1 MSTAKKRNYLPTAI
15 AVYTTFFMCGIIMS
29 ISAQYKPQLAAL
41 WGEKN
46 NIAAVLSV
54 SSAVGV
60 GGIIG
65 TVAGPISDKM
75 GRRFASIMACL
86 CTVINFAGFM
96 LAPNVT
102 VAYICS
108 LIGGIGNSFMNA
120 GLTPSMQDAYPDKR
134 SMLTVLTK
142 FFVSFGQFVL
152 PFIIVAFNASHISYK
167 VAFWGLAIVY
177 AIIGVA
183 CFFLPFPEV
192 GGDKT
197 PETKQESKEEI
208 VQPKTKIRVTVEAV
222 ILGLMGFSTT
232 AVFMV
237 WTNTNQE
244 LGRLYGLSNPA
255 LLQSVYAIASLISVL
270 TTSTLV
276 GKGVRESTI
285 LIVYPAVCAVGLL
298 VSYFVQSGPLL
309 YVLAA
314 IMGWFASGGLMQLAV
329 SLLAGL
335 YPAHKATAVSIVGLG
350 NALSNWLIIRLCG
363 TITATAGNY
372 APREILLMNTVI
384 AIIGVV
390 FGLIVRASQNKRAK
404 AGIDNLEEVVDE
416 KTDTFAK
423 AN

>member
-1 MSTAKKRNYLPTAI
+1 LDANVTSGKKHSYLSTAV
-15 AVYTTFFMCGIIMS
+15 AVYTTFLMCGIIMS
-29 ISAQYKPQLAAL
+29 ISAQYKLQLAEL
-41 WGEKN
+41 WGQKG

-60 GGIIG
+60 GGLIG
-65 TVAGPISDKM
+65 TLAGPLSDKF

-102 VAYICS
+102 VAYVCS

-142 FFVSFGQFVL
+142 FFVSFGQFIL
-152 PFIIVAFNASHISYK
+152 PFVIVAFNAQHISFK
-167 VAFWGLAIVY
+167 VAFWGITVVY
-177 AIIGVA
+177 AVIGIA

-192 GGDKT
+192 GGDRQAQK
-197 PETKQESKEEI
+197 
-208 VQPKTKIRVTVEAV
+208 VEASSDVKPKGKIIITLESV

-244 LGRLYGLSNPA
+244 LGKLYGLTNPA
-255 LLQSVYAIASLISVL
+255 MLQSVYAIASLVSVL
-270 TTSTLV
+270 TTSAMV
-276 GKGVRESTI
+276 AKGVRESTI
-285 LIVYPAVCAVGLL
+285 LIAYPAVCAAGLL
-298 VSYFVQSGPLL
+298 LSYFVQSGPLL

-335 YPAHKATAVSIVGLG
+335 YPAHKATAISIVGLG
-350 NALSNWLIIRLCG
+350 NALSNWLIIWACG
-363 TITATAGNY
+363 SITASAGTN
-372 APREILLMNTVI
+372 APRVILLMNMVI
-384 AIIGVV
+384 AIVGVL
-390 FGLIVRASQNKRAK
+390 FGIIVRISQNRRAK
-404 AGIDNLEEVVDE
+404 KNITNLES
-416 KTDTFAK
+416 
-423 AN
+423 

>member
-1 MSTAKKRNYLPTAI
+1 
-15 AVYTTFFMCGIIMS
+15 MS
-29 ISAQYKPQLAAL
+29 ISAQYKLQLAEL
-41 WGEKN
+41 WGQKG

-60 GGIIG
+60 GGLIG
-65 TVAGPISDKM
+65 TLAGPLSDKF

-102 VAYICS
+102 VAYVCS
-108 LIGGIGNSFMNA
+108 LIGGIGNFFMNA

-142 FFVSFGQFVL
+142 FFVSFGQFIL
-152 PFIIVAFNASHISYK
+152 PFVIVAFNAQHISFK
-167 VAFWGLAIVY
+167 VAFWGITVVY
-177 AIIGVA
+177 AVIGIA

-192 GGDKT
+192 GGDRQAQK
-197 PETKQESKEEI
+197 
-208 VQPKTKIRVTVEAV
+208 VEASSDVKPKGKIKITLESV

-244 LGRLYGLSNPA
+244 LGKLYGLANPA
-255 LLQSVYAIASLISVL
+255 MLQSVYAIASLVSVL
-270 TTSTLV
+270 TTSAMV
-276 GKGVRESTI
+276 AKGIRESTI
-285 LIVYPAVCAVGLL
+285 LIVYPAVCAAGLL
-298 VSYFVQSGPLL
+298 LSYFVQSGPLL

-335 YPAHKATAVSIVGLG
+335 YPAHKATAISIVGLG
-350 NALSNWLIIRLCG
+350 NALSNWLIIRACG
-363 TITATAGNY
+363 SITATAGTN
-372 APREILLMNTVI
+372 APRVILLMNMVI
-384 AIIGVV
+384 AIIGVL
-390 FGLIVRASQNKRAK
+390 FGIIVCISQNRRAK
-404 AGIDNLEEVVDE
+404 NNIANLES
-416 KTDTFAK
+416 
-423 AN
+423 

>member
-1 MSTAKKRNYLPTAI
+1 MDASVTSGKKRNYLSTAV
-15 AVYTTFFMCGIIMS
+15 AVYTTFLMCGIIMS
-29 ISAQYKPQLAAL
+29 ISAQYKLQLAEL
-41 WGEKN
+41 WGQKG

-60 GGIIG
+60 GGLIG
-65 TVAGPISDKM
+65 TLAGPLSDKF

-102 VAYICS
+102 VAYVCS

-142 FFVSFGQFVL
+142 FFVSFGQFIL
-152 PFIIVAFNASHISYK
+152 PFVIVAFNAQHISFK
-167 VAFWGLAIVY
+167 VAFWGITVVY
-177 AIIGVA
+177 AVIGIA

-192 GGDKT
+192 GGDRQAQK
-197 PETKQESKEEI
+197 
-208 VQPKTKIRVTVEAV
+208 VEASSDVKPKGKIKITLESV

-244 LGRLYGLSNPA
+244 LGKLYGLANPA
-255 LLQSVYAIASLISVL
+255 MLQSVYAIASLVSVL
-270 TTSTLV
+270 TTSAMV
-276 GKGVRESTI
+276 AKGVRESTI
-285 LIVYPAVCAVGLL
+285 LIVYPAVCAAGLL
-298 VSYFVQSGPLL
+298 LSYFVQSGPLL

-335 YPAHKATAVSIVGLG
+335 YPAHKATAISIVGLG
-350 NALSNWLIIRLCG
+350 NALSNWLIIRACG
-363 TITATAGNY
+363 SITATAGTN
-372 APREILLMNTVI
+372 APRVILLMNMVI
-384 AIIGVV
+384 AIIGVL
-390 FGLIVRASQNKRAK
+390 FGIIVRISQNHRAK
-404 AGIDNLEEVVDE
+404 NNITNLES
-416 KTDTFAK
+416 
-423 AN
+423 

>member
-1 MSTAKKRNYLPTAI
+1 MDTSVTSGKKRSYLSTAV
-15 AVYTTFFMCGIIMS
+15 AVYTTFLMCGIIMS
-29 ISAQYKPQLAAL
+29 ISAQYKLQLAEL
-41 WGEKN
+41 WGQKG

-60 GGIIG
+60 GGLIG
-65 TVAGPISDKM
+65 TLAGPLSDKF

-102 VAYICS
+102 VAYVCS

-142 FFVSFGQFVL
+142 FFVSFGQFIL
-152 PFIIVAFNASHISYK
+152 PFVIVAFNAQHISFK
-167 VAFWGLAIVY
+167 VAFWGITVVY
-177 AIIGVA
+177 AVIGIA

-192 GGDKT
+192 GADRQAQKV
-197 PETKQESKEEI
+197 EESSDVK
-208 VQPKTKIRVTVEAV
+208 PKGKIKITLESV

-244 LGRLYGLSNPA
+244 LGKLYGLTNPA
-255 LLQSVYAIASLISVL
+255 MLQSVYAIASLVSVL
-270 TTSTLV
+270 TTSAMV
-276 GKGVRESTI
+276 AKGVRESTI
-285 LIVYPAVCAVGLL
+285 LIVYPAVCAAGLL
-298 VSYFVQSGPLL
+298 LSYFVQSGPLL

-335 YPAHKATAVSIVGLG
+335 YPAHKATAISIVGLG
-350 NALSNWLIIRLCG
+350 NALSNWLIIRACG
-363 TITATAGNY
+363 SITASAGTN
-372 APREILLMNTVI
+372 APRVILLMNMVI
-384 AIIGVV
+384 AIVGVL
-390 FGLIVRASQNKRAK
+390 FGIIVRISQNGRAK
-404 AGIDNLEEVVDE
+404 NNITNLES
-416 KTDTFAK
+416 
-423 AN
+423 

>member
-1 MSTAKKRNYLPTAI
+1 MDTSVTSGKKRSYLSTAV
-15 AVYTTFFMCGIIMS
+15 AVYTTFLMCGIIMS
-29 ISAQYKPQLAAL
+29 ISAQYKLQLAEL
-41 WGEKN
+41 WGQKG

-60 GGIIG
+60 GGLIG
-65 TVAGPISDKM
+65 TLAGPLSDKF

-102 VAYICS
+102 VAYVCS

-142 FFVSFGQFVL
+142 FFVSFGQFIL
-152 PFIIVAFNASHISYK
+152 PFVIVAFNAQHISFK
-167 VAFWGLAIVY
+167 VAFWGITVVY
-177 AIIGVA
+177 AVIGIA

-192 GGDKT
+192 GADRQAQKV
-197 PETKQESKEEI
+197 EESSDVK
-208 VQPKTKIRVTVEAV
+208 PKGKIKITLESV

-244 LGRLYGLSNPA
+244 LGKLYGLTNSA
-255 LLQSVYAIASLISVL
+255 MLQSVYAIASLVSVL
-270 TTSTLV
+270 TTSAMV
-276 GKGVRESTI
+276 AKGVRESTI
-285 LIVYPAVCAVGLL
+285 LMVYPAVCAAGLL
-298 VSYFVQSGPLL
+298 LSYFVQSGPLL

-335 YPAHKATAVSIVGLG
+335 YPAHKATAISIVGLG
-350 NALSNWLIIRLCG
+350 NALSNWLIIRACG
-363 TITATAGNY
+363 SITASAGTN
-372 APREILLMNTVI
+372 APRVILLMNMVI
-384 AIIGVV
+384 AIVGVL
-390 FGLIVRASQNKRAK
+390 FGIIVRISQNRRAK
-404 AGIDNLEEVVDE
+404 NNITNLES
-416 KTDTFAK
+416 
-423 AN
+423 

>member
-1 MSTAKKRNYLPTAI
+1 
-15 AVYTTFFMCGIIMS
+15 MS
-29 ISAQYKPQLAAL
+29 ISAQYKLQLAEL
-41 WGEKN
+41 WGQKG

-60 GGIIG
+60 GGLIG
-65 TVAGPISDKM
+65 TLAGPLSDKF

-102 VAYICS
+102 VAYVCS

-142 FFVSFGQFVL
+142 FFVSFGQFIL
-152 PFIIVAFNASHISYK
+152 PFVIVAFNAQHISFK
-167 VAFWGLAIVY
+167 VAFWGIAVVY
-177 AIIGVA
+177 AVIGIA

-192 GGDKT
+192 GGDRQAQK
-197 PETKQESKEEI
+197 
-208 VQPKTKIRVTVEAV
+208 VEASSDVKPKGKIKITLESV

-244 LGRLYGLSNPA
+244 LGKLYGLANPA
-255 LLQSVYAIASLISVL
+255 MLQSVYAIASLVSVL
-270 TTSTLV
+270 TTSAMV
-276 GKGVRESTI
+276 AKGVRESTI
-285 LIVYPAVCAVGLL
+285 LIVYPAVCAAGLL
-298 VSYFVQSGPLL
+298 LSYFVQSGPLL

-335 YPAHKATAVSIVGLG
+335 YPAHKATAISIVGLG
-350 NALSNWLIIRLCG
+350 NALSNWLIIRACG
-363 TITATAGNY
+363 SITATAGTN
-372 APREILLMNTVI
+372 APRVILLMNMVI
-384 AIIGVV
+384 AIIGVL
-390 FGLIVRASQNKRAK
+390 FGIIVRISQNHRAK
-404 AGIDNLEEVVDE
+404 KNITNLES
-416 KTDTFAK
+416 
-423 AN
+423 

>member
-1 MSTAKKRNYLPTAI
+1 MSSKKRNYLPTAI

-29 ISAQYKPQLAAL
+29 ISAQYKLQLAEL
-41 WGEKN
+41 WGEKG

-60 GGIIG
+60 GGLIG
-65 TVAGPISDKM
+65 TLAGPISDKF

-142 FFVSFGQFVL
+142 FFVSMGQFVL
-152 PFIIVAFNASHISYK
+152 PFVIVAFNASHISYK
-167 VAFWGLAIVY
+167 LAFWGLAVIY
-177 AIIGVA
+177 AIVGLA
-183 CFFLPFPEV
+183 CFFLPFPES
-192 GGDKT
+192 GSQKRQGEKAAA
-197 PETKQESKEEI
+197 
-208 VQPKTKIRVTVEAV
+208 PKVKMHITLEAV

-232 AVFMV
+232 ALFMV

-244 LGRLYGLSNPA
+244 LGKLYGLTNPA
-255 LLQSVYAIASLISVL
+255 LLQSVYAIASLVSVL
-270 TTSTLV
+270 TTSALV
-276 GKGVRESTI
+276 QKGLKESTV
-285 LIVYPAVCAVGLL
+285 LTVYPAVTGAFLLLTYFIQTGPMVYAMAAV
-298 VSYFVQSGPLL
+298 
-309 YVLAA
+309 
-314 IMGWFASGGLMQLAV
+314 MGWFGAGGTMQLAV

-335 YPAHKATAVSIVGLG
+335 YPAHKATAISIVGLG

-363 TITATAGNY
+363 TITATAGTN
-372 APREILLMNTVI
+372 APRVILLMNFVI
-384 AIIGVV
+384 AVIGVV
-390 FGLIVRASQNKRAK
+390 FGLIVTASQKSRAK
-404 AGIDNLEEVVDE
+404 KGITSLEEVDNGVDDAVAAE
-416 KTDTFAK
+416 
-423 AN
+423 

>member
-1 MSTAKKRNYLPTAI
+1 
-15 AVYTTFFMCGIIMS
+15 MS
-29 ISAQYKPQLAAL
+29 ISAQYKLQLAEL
-41 WGEKN
+41 WGQKG

-60 GGIIG
+60 GGLIG
-65 TVAGPISDKM
+65 TLAGPLSDKF

-102 VAYICS
+102 VAYVCS

-142 FFVSFGQFVL
+142 FFVSFGQFIL
-152 PFIIVAFNASHISYK
+152 PFVIVAFNAQHISFK
-167 VAFWGLAIVY
+167 VAFWGITVVY
-177 AIIGVA
+177 AVIGIA

-192 GGDKT
+192 GGDRQAQK
-197 PETKQESKEEI
+197 
-208 VQPKTKIRVTVEAV
+208 VEASSDVKPKGKIKITLESV

-244 LGRLYGLSNPA
+244 LGKLYGLTNPA
-255 LLQSVYAIASLISVL
+255 MLQSVYAIASLVSVL
-270 TTSTLV
+270 TTSAMV
-276 GKGVRESTI
+276 AKGVRESTI
-285 LIVYPAVCAVGLL
+285 LIVYPAVCAAGLL
-298 VSYFVQSGPLL
+298 LSYFVQSGPLL

-335 YPAHKATAVSIVGLG
+335 YPAHKATAISIVGLG
-350 NALSNWLIIRLCG
+350 NALSNWLIIRACG
-363 TITATAGNY
+363 SITASAGTN
-372 APREILLMNTVI
+372 APRVILLMNMVI
-384 AIIGVV
+384 AIVGVL
-390 FGLIVRASQNKRAK
+390 FGIIVRISQNRRAK
-404 AGIDNLEEVVDE
+404 NNITNLES
-416 KTDTFAK
+416 
-423 AN
+423 

>member
-1 MSTAKKRNYLPTAI
+1 MDTSVTSGKKRSYLSTAV
-15 AVYTTFFMCGIIMS
+15 AVYTTFLMCGIIMS
-29 ISAQYKPQLAAL
+29 ISAQYKLQLAEL
-41 WGEKN
+41 WGQKG

-60 GGIIG
+60 GGLIG
-65 TVAGPISDKM
+65 TLAGPLSDKF

-102 VAYICS
+102 VAYVCS

-142 FFVSFGQFVL
+142 FFVSFGQFIL
-152 PFIIVAFNASHISYK
+152 PFVIVAFNAQHISFK
-167 VAFWGLAIVY
+167 VAFWGITVVY
-177 AIIGVA
+177 AVIGIA

-192 GGDKT
+192 GGDRQTQK
-197 PETKQESKEEI
+197 
-208 VQPKTKIRVTVEAV
+208 VEASSDVKPKGKIKITLESV

-244 LGRLYGLSNPA
+244 LGKLYGLTNPA
-255 LLQSVYAIASLISVL
+255 MLQSVYAIASLVSVL
-270 TTSTLV
+270 TTSAMV
-276 GKGVRESTI
+276 AKGVRESTI
-285 LIVYPAVCAVGLL
+285 LIAYPAVCAAGLL
-298 VSYFVQSGPLL
+298 LSYFVQSGPLL

-335 YPAHKATAVSIVGLG
+335 YPAHKATAISIVGLG
-350 NALSNWLIIRLCG
+350 NALSNWLIIRACG
-363 TITATAGNY
+363 SITASAGTN
-372 APREILLMNTVI
+372 APRVILLMNMVI
-384 AIIGVV
+384 AIVGVL
-390 FGLIVRASQNKRAK
+390 FGIIVRISQNRRAK
-404 AGIDNLEEVVDE
+404 NNITNLES
-416 KTDTFAK
+416 
-423 AN
+423 

>member
-1 MSTAKKRNYLPTAI
+1 MSSKKRNYLPTAI

-29 ISAQYKPQLAAL
+29 ISAQYKLQLAEL
-41 WGEKN
+41 WGEKG

-60 GGIIG
+60 GGLIG
-65 TVAGPISDKM
+65 TLAGPISDKF

-142 FFVSFGQFVL
+142 FFVSMGQFVL
-152 PFIIVAFNASHISYK
+152 PFVIVAFNASHISYK
-167 VAFWGLAIVY
+167 LAFWGLAVIY
-177 AIIGVA
+177 AIVGLA
-183 CFFLPFPEV
+183 CFFLPFPES
-192 GGDKT
+192 GSQKRQGEKAAA
-197 PETKQESKEEI
+197 
-208 VQPKTKIRVTVEAV
+208 PKVKMHITLEAV

-232 AVFMV
+232 ALFMV

-244 LGRLYGLSNPA
+244 LGKLYGLTNPA
-255 LLQSVYAIASLISVL
+255 LLQSVYAIASLVSVL
-270 TTSTLV
+270 TTSALV
-276 GKGVRESTI
+276 QKGLKESTV
-285 LIVYPAVCAVGLL
+285 LTVYPAVTGVFLLLTYFIQTGPMVYAMAAV
-298 VSYFVQSGPLL
+298 
-309 YVLAA
+309 
-314 IMGWFASGGLMQLAV
+314 MGWFGAGGTMQLAI

-335 YPAHKATAVSIVGLG
+335 YPAHKATAISIVGLG

-363 TITATAGNY
+363 TITATAGTN
-372 APREILLMNTVI
+372 APRVILLMNFVI
-384 AIIGVV
+384 AVIGVV
-390 FGLIVRASQNKRAK
+390 FGLIVTASQKSRAK
-404 AGIDNLEEVVDE
+404 KGITSLEEVDNGVDDAVAAE
-416 KTDTFAK
+416 
-423 AN
+423 

>member
-1 MSTAKKRNYLPTAI
+1 
-15 AVYTTFFMCGIIMS
+15 MS
-29 ISAQYKPQLAAL
+29 ISAQYKLQLAEL
-41 WGEKN
+41 WGEKG

-60 GGIIG
+60 GGLIG
-65 TVAGPISDKM
+65 TLAGPISDKF

-142 FFVSFGQFVL
+142 FFVSFGQFIL
-152 PFIIVAFNASHISYK
+152 PFVIVAFNAQHISFK
-167 VAFWGLAIVY
+167 VAFWGITVVY
-177 AIIGVA
+177 AVIGIA

-192 GGDKT
+192 GGDRQAQK
-197 PETKQESKEEI
+197 
-208 VQPKTKIRVTVEAV
+208 VEASSDVKPKGKIKITLESV

-244 LGRLYGLSNPA
+244 LGKLYGLTNPA
-255 LLQSVYAIASLISVL
+255 MLQSVYAIASLVSVL
-270 TTSTLV
+270 TTSAMV
-276 GKGVRESTI
+276 AKGVRESTI
-285 LIVYPAVCAVGLL
+285 LIVYPAVCAAGLL
-298 VSYFVQSGPLL
+298 LSYFVQSGPLL

-335 YPAHKATAVSIVGLG
+335 YPAHKATAISIVGLG
-350 NALSNWLIIRLCG
+350 NALSNWLIIRACG
-363 TITATAGNY
+363 SITASASTN
-372 APREILLMNTVI
+372 APRVILLMNMVI
-384 AIIGVV
+384 AIVGVL
-390 FGLIVRASQNKRAK
+390 FGIIVRISQNRRAK
-404 AGIDNLEEVVDE
+404 NNITNLES
-416 KTDTFAK
+416 
-423 AN
+423 

>member
-1 MSTAKKRNYLPTAI
+1 MDTSVTSGKKRSYLSTAV
-15 AVYTTFFMCGIIMS
+15 AVYTTFLMCGIIMS
-29 ISAQYKPQLAAL
+29 ISAQYKLQLAEL
-41 WGEKN
+41 WGQKG

-60 GGIIG
+60 GGLIG
-65 TVAGPISDKM
+65 TLAGPLSDKF

-102 VAYICS
+102 VAYVCS

-142 FFVSFGQFVL
+142 FFVSFGQFIL
-152 PFIIVAFNASHISYK
+152 PFVIVAFNAQHISFK
-167 VAFWGLAIVY
+167 VAFWGITVVY
-177 AIIGVA
+177 AVIGIA

-192 GGDKT
+192 GGDRQTQK
-197 PETKQESKEEI
+197 
-208 VQPKTKIRVTVEAV
+208 VEASSDVKPKGKIKITLESV

-244 LGRLYGLSNPA
+244 LGKLYGLTNPA
-255 LLQSVYAIASLISVL
+255 MLQSVYAIASLASVL
-270 TTSTLV
+270 TTSAMV
-276 GKGVRESTI
+276 AKGVRESTI
-285 LIVYPAVCAVGLL
+285 LIVYPAVCAAGLL
-298 VSYFVQSGPLL
+298 LSYFVQSGPLL

-335 YPAHKATAVSIVGLG
+335 YPAHKATAISIVGLG
-350 NALSNWLIIRLCG
+350 NALSNWLIIRACG
-363 TITATAGNY
+363 SITASAGTN
-372 APREILLMNTVI
+372 APRVILLMNMVI
-384 AIIGVV
+384 AIVGVL
-390 FGLIVRASQNKRAK
+390 FGIIVRISQNRRAK
-404 AGIDNLEEVVDE
+404 NNITNLE
-416 KTDTFAK
+416 
-423 AN
+423 N

>member
-1 MSTAKKRNYLPTAI
+1 MSSKKRNYLPTAI

-29 ISAQYKPQLAAL
+29 ISAQYKLQLAEL
-41 WGEKN
+41 WGEKG

-60 GGIIG
+60 GGLIG
-65 TVAGPISDKM
+65 TLAGPISDKF

-142 FFVSFGQFVL
+142 FFVSMGQFVL
-152 PFIIVAFNASHISYK
+152 PFVIVAFNASHISYK
-167 VAFWGLAIVY
+167 LAFWGLAVIY
-177 AIIGVA
+177 AIVGLA
-183 CFFLPFPEV
+183 CFFLPFPES
-192 GGDKT
+192 GSQKRQGEKAAA
-197 PETKQESKEEI
+197 
-208 VQPKTKIRVTVEAV
+208 PKVKMHITLEAV

-232 AVFMV
+232 ALFMV

-244 LGRLYGLSNPA
+244 LGKLYGLTNPA
-255 LLQSVYAIASLISVL
+255 LLQSVYAITSLISVL
-270 TTSTLV
+270 VTSALV
-276 GKGVRESTI
+276 QKGLKESTV
-285 LIVYPAVCAVGLL
+285 LTLYPAVTGIFLL
-298 VSYFVQSGPLL
+298 ITYFVQTGPMV
-309 YVLAA
+309 YVMAA
-314 IMGWFASGGLMQLAV
+314 IMGWFGAGGTMQLAI

-335 YPAHKATAVSIVGLG
+335 YPAHKATAISIVGLG

-363 TITATAGNY
+363 TITATAGTN
-372 APREILLMNTVI
+372 APRVILLMNFVI
-384 AIIGVV
+384 AVIGVV
-390 FGLIVRASQNKRAK
+390 FGLIVTASQKSRTK
-404 AGIDNLEEVVDE
+404 KGITSLEEVNNGVDDAVAAE
-416 KTDTFAK
+416 
-423 AN
+423 

>member
-1 MSTAKKRNYLPTAI
+1 MDTSVTNSKKRSYLPTAV
-15 AVYTTFFMCGIIMS
+15 AVYTTFLMCGIIMS
-29 ISAQYKPQLAAL
+29 ISAQYKLQLAEL
-41 WGEKN
+41 WGEKG

-60 GGIIG
+60 GGLIG
-65 TVAGPISDKM
+65 TLAGPISDKF

-142 FFVSFGQFVL
+142 FFVSFGQFIL
-152 PFIIVAFNASHISYK
+152 PFVIVAFNAQHISFK
-167 VAFWGLAIVY
+167 VAFWGITVVY
-177 AIIGVA
+177 AVIGIA

-192 GGDKT
+192 GGDRQAQK
-197 PETKQESKEEI
+197 
-208 VQPKTKIRVTVEAV
+208 VEASSDVKPKGKIKITLESV

-244 LGRLYGLSNPA
+244 LGKLYGLTNPA
-255 LLQSVYAIASLISVL
+255 MLQSVYAIASLVSVL
-270 TTSTLV
+270 TTSAMV
-276 GKGVRESTI
+276 AKGVRESTI
-285 LIVYPAVCAVGLL
+285 LIVYPAVCAAGLL
-298 VSYFVQSGPLL
+298 LSYFVQSGPLL

-335 YPAHKATAVSIVGLG
+335 YPAHKATAISIVGLG
-350 NALSNWLIIRLCG
+350 NALSNWLIIRACG
-363 TITATAGNY
+363 SITASASTN
-372 APREILLMNTVI
+372 APRVILLMNMVI
-384 AIIGVV
+384 AIVGVL
-390 FGLIVRASQNKRAK
+390 FGIIVRISQNRRAK
-404 AGIDNLEEVVDE
+404 NNITNLES
-416 KTDTFAK
+416 
-423 AN
+423 

>member
-1 MSTAKKRNYLPTAI
+1 MDTSVTSGKKRSYLSTAV
-15 AVYTTFFMCGIIMS
+15 AVYTTFLMCGIIMS
-29 ISAQYKPQLAAL
+29 ISAQYKLQLAEI
-41 WGEKN
+41 WGQKG

-60 GGIIG
+60 GGLIG
-65 TVAGPISDKM
+65 TLAGPLSDKF

-102 VAYICS
+102 VAYVCS

-142 FFVSFGQFVL
+142 FFVSFGQFIL
-152 PFIIVAFNASHISYK
+152 PFVIVAFNAQHISFK
-167 VAFWGLAIVY
+167 VAFWGITVVY
-177 AIIGVA
+177 AVIGIA

-192 GGDKT
+192 GGGRQAQK
-197 PETKQESKEEI
+197 
-208 VQPKTKIRVTVEAV
+208 VEASSDVKPKGKIKITLESV

-244 LGRLYGLSNPA
+244 LGKLYGLTNPA
-255 LLQSVYAIASLISVL
+255 MLQSVYAIASLVSVL
-270 TTSTLV
+270 TTSAMV
-276 GKGVRESTI
+276 AKGVRESTI
-285 LIVYPAVCAVGLL
+285 LIVYPTVCAAGLL
-298 VSYFVQSGPLL
+298 LSYFVQSGPLL

-314 IMGWFASGGLMQLAV
+314 IMGWFASGGLMQLAI

-335 YPAHKATAVSIVGLG
+335 YPAHKATAISIVGLG
-350 NALSNWLIIRLCG
+350 NALSNWLIIWACG
-363 TITATAGNY
+363 SITASAGTN
-372 APREILLMNTVI
+372 APRVILLMNMVI
-384 AIIGVV
+384 AIVGVL
-390 FGLIVRASQNKRAK
+390 FGIIVRISQNRRAK
-404 AGIDNLEEVVDE
+404 NNITNLES
-416 KTDTFAK
+416 
-423 AN
+423 

>member
-1 MSTAKKRNYLPTAI
+1 MDTSVTSGKKRSYLSTAV
-15 AVYTTFFMCGIIMS
+15 AVYTTFLMCGIIMS
-29 ISAQYKPQLAAL
+29 ISAQYKLQLAEL
-41 WGEKN
+41 WGQKG

-60 GGIIG
+60 GGLIG
-65 TVAGPISDKM
+65 TLAGPLSDKF

-102 VAYICS
+102 VAYVCS

-142 FFVSFGQFVL
+142 FFVSFGQFIL
-152 PFIIVAFNASHISYK
+152 PFVIVAFNAQHISFK
-167 VAFWGLAIVY
+167 VAFWGITVVY
-177 AIIGVA
+177 AVIGIA

-192 GGDKT
+192 GGDRQAQK
-197 PETKQESKEEI
+197 
-208 VQPKTKIRVTVEAV
+208 VEASSDVKPKGKIKITLESV

-244 LGRLYGLSNPA
+244 LGKLYGLTNPA
-255 LLQSVYAIASLISVL
+255 MLQSVYAIASLVSVL
-270 TTSTLV
+270 TTSAMV
-276 GKGVRESTI
+276 AKGVRESTI
-285 LIVYPAVCAVGLL
+285 LIVYPAVCAAGLL
-298 VSYFVQSGPLL
+298 LSYFVQSGPLL

-335 YPAHKATAVSIVGLG
+335 YPAHKATAISIVGLG
-350 NALSNWLIIRLCG
+350 NALSNWLIIRACG
-363 TITATAGNY
+363 SITASAGTN
-372 APREILLMNTVI
+372 APRVILLMNMVI
-384 AIIGVV
+384 AIVGVL
-390 FGLIVRASQNKRAK
+390 FGIIVRISQNRRAK
-404 AGIDNLEEVVDE
+404 NNITNLES
-416 KTDTFAK
+416 
-423 AN
+423 

>member
-1 MSTAKKRNYLPTAI
+1 MDTSVTSGKKRSYLSTAV
-15 AVYTTFFMCGIIMS
+15 AVYTTFLMCGIIMS
-29 ISAQYKPQLAAL
+29 ISAQYKLQLAEL
-41 WGEKN
+41 WGQKG

-60 GGIIG
+60 GGLIG
-65 TVAGPISDKM
+65 TLAGPLSDKF

-102 VAYICS
+102 VAYVCS

-142 FFVSFGQFVL
+142 FFVSFGQFIL
-152 PFIIVAFNASHISYK
+152 PFVIVAFNAQHISFK
-167 VAFWGLAIVY
+167 VAFWGITVVY
-177 AIIGVA
+177 AVIGIA

-192 GGDKT
+192 GGERQAQK
-197 PETKQESKEEI
+197 
-208 VQPKTKIRVTVEAV
+208 VEASSDVKPKGKIKITLESV

-244 LGRLYGLSNPA
+244 LGKLYGLANPA
-255 LLQSVYAIASLISVL
+255 MLQSVYAIASLVSVL
-270 TTSTLV
+270 TTSAMV
-276 GKGVRESTI
+276 AKGVRESTI
-285 LIVYPAVCAVGLL
+285 LIVYPAVCAAGLL
-298 VSYFVQSGPLL
+298 LSYFVQSGPLL

-335 YPAHKATAVSIVGLG
+335 YPAHKATAISIVGLG
-350 NALSNWLIIRLCG
+350 NALSNWLIIRACG
-363 TITATAGNY
+363 SITATAGTN
-372 APREILLMNTVI
+372 APRVILLMNMVI
-384 AIIGVV
+384 AIIGVL
-390 FGLIVRASQNKRAK
+390 FGIIVRISQNHRAK
-404 AGIDNLEEVVDE
+404 KNITNLES
-416 KTDTFAK
+416 
-423 AN
+423 

>member
-1 MSTAKKRNYLPTAI
+1 MSSKKRNYLPTAI

-29 ISAQYKPQLAAL
+29 ISAQYKLQLAEL
-41 WGEKN
+41 WGEKG

-60 GGIIG
+60 GGLIG
-65 TVAGPISDKM
+65 TLAGPISDKF

-142 FFVSFGQFVL
+142 FFVSMGQFVL
-152 PFIIVAFNASHISYK
+152 PFVIVAFNASHISYK
-167 VAFWGLAIVY
+167 LAFWGLAVIY
-177 AIIGVA
+177 AIVGLA
-183 CFFLPFPEV
+183 CFFLPFPES
-192 GGDKT
+192 GSQKRQGEKAAA
-197 PETKQESKEEI
+197 
-208 VQPKTKIRVTVEAV
+208 PKVKMHITLEAV

-232 AVFMV
+232 ALFMV

-244 LGRLYGLSNPA
+244 LGKLYGLTNPA
-255 LLQSVYAIASLISVL
+255 LLQSVYAIASLVSVL
-270 TTSTLV
+270 TTSALV
-276 GKGVRESTI
+276 QKGLKESTV
-285 LIVYPAVCAVGLL
+285 LTVYPAVTGAFLLLTYFIQTGPMVYAMAAV
-298 VSYFVQSGPLL
+298 
-309 YVLAA
+309 
-314 IMGWFASGGLMQLAV
+314 MGWFGAGGTMQLAI

-335 YPAHKATAVSIVGLG
+335 YPAHKATAISIVGLG

-363 TITATAGNY
+363 TITATAGTN
-372 APREILLMNTVI
+372 APRVILLMNFVI
-384 AIIGVV
+384 AVIGVV
-390 FGLIVRASQNKRAK
+390 FGLIVTASQKSRAK
-404 AGIDNLEEVVDE
+404 KGITSLEEVDNGVDDAVAAE
-416 KTDTFAK
+416 
-423 AN
+423 

>member
-1 MSTAKKRNYLPTAI
+1 MDASVTSSKKRSYLSTAV
-15 AVYTTFFMCGIIMS
+15 AVYTTFLMCGIIMS
-29 ISAQYKPQLAAL
+29 ISAQYKLQLAEL
-41 WGEKN
+41 WGQKG

-60 GGIIG
+60 GGLIG
-65 TVAGPISDKM
+65 TLAGPLSDKF

-102 VAYICS
+102 VAYVCS

-142 FFVSFGQFVL
+142 FFISFGQFIL
-152 PFIIVAFNASHISYK
+152 PFVIVAFNAQHISFK
-167 VAFWGLAIVY
+167 VAFWGITVVY
-177 AIIGVA
+177 AVIGIA

-192 GGDKT
+192 GGDRQAQK
-197 PETKQESKEEI
+197 
-208 VQPKTKIRVTVEAV
+208 VEASSDVKPKGKIKITLESV

-244 LGRLYGLSNPA
+244 LGKLYGLANPA
-255 LLQSVYAIASLISVL
+255 MLQSVYAIASLVSVL
-270 TTSTLV
+270 TTSAMV
-276 GKGVRESTI
+276 AKGIRESTI
-285 LIVYPAVCAVGLL
+285 LIVYPAVCAAGLL
-298 VSYFVQSGPLL
+298 LSYFVQSGPLL

-335 YPAHKATAVSIVGLG
+335 YPAHKATAISIVVLG
-350 NALSNWLIIRLCG
+350 NALSNWLVIRACG
-363 TITATAGNY
+363 SITATAGTN
-372 APREILLMNTVI
+372 APRVILLMNMVI
-384 AIIGVV
+384 AITGVLL
-390 FGLIVRASQNKRAK
+390 GIIVRISQNRRAK
-404 AGIDNLEEVVDE
+404 NNITNLES
-416 KTDTFAK
+416 
-423 AN
+423 